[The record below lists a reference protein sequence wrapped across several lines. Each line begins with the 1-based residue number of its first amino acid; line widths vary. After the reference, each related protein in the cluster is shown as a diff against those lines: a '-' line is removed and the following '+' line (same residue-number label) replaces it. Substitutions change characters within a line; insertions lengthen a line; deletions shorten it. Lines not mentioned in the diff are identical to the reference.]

1 MAGTCCGE
9 VRGARTLFPFL
20 QTNLLGS
27 VYFGG
32 AVRGEQAAAHPDTSR
47 SPFAAPRGDRVRV
60 PARTVLPM
68 VCSITVAD
76 CGGCGWGRVQRED
89 NALFQSPLNNVVSFG
104 GLLHLRGA
112 PQARTEGVSPSGQM
126 TLSDGHGAGDMAL
139 FALIGAKRRCARAG
153 LPSTHLTCAPS
164 APRGPRQSGP
174 CGAAPGAPRRAWQHM
189 GFISAPRS
197 AVFKHSGCCL

>member
-32 AVRGEQAAAHPDTSR
+32 AVRAEQAAEHPDTSR
-47 SPFAAPRGDRVRV
+47 SPFAAPRSDRVRV

-89 NALFQSPLNNVVSFG
+89 DALFQSPLNNVVSFG

-139 FALIGAKRRCARAG
+139 FALFGAKRRCARAG
-153 LPSTHLTCAPS
+153 LPSTHLT
-164 APRGPRQSGP
+164 
-174 CGAAPGAPRRAWQHM
+174 
-189 GFISAPRS
+189 FISAQPPAKRSLRSCLRSPPPRV
-197 AVFKHSGCCL
+197 AAHGVYQRTQKCRF